1 MFKDNK
7 GFTQTDI
14 VISIIAVMLFT
25 TIILSVMI
33 NVKNS
38 NAKLKAKSIANI
50 YMTEILENIGIAQYE
65 DITEENKSKFIPE
78 MTKAFETQINVTKV
92 SDEDSKKEDEIKK
105 VEVKITYKIGN
116 KTYEENAKRLKVK
129 E

>member
-1 MFKDNK
+1 MIKDNK

-105 VEVKITYKIGN
+105 VEVKIPYKIGN

>member
-1 MFKDNK
+1 MIKDNK

-38 NAKLKAKSIANI
+38 NAKLKAKSISH
-50 YMTEILENIGIAQYE
+50 
-65 DITEENKSKFIPE
+65 K
-78 MTKAFETQINVTKV
+78 
-92 SDEDSKKEDEIKK
+92 
-105 VEVKITYKIGN
+105 
-116 KTYEENAKRLKVK
+116 
-129 E
+129 

>member
-1 MFKDNK
+1 MIKDNK

-14 VISIIAVMLFT
+14 VISIIAVMLFK

-65 DITEENKSKFIPE
+65 DVTEENKSKFIPE

>member
-1 MFKDNK
+1 MIKDNK
-7 GFTQTDI
+7 GFTQPDI

-65 DITEENKSKFIPE
+65 DVTEENKSKFIPE

>member
-1 MFKDNK
+1 MIKDNK

-50 YMTEILENIGIAQYE
+50 YMKEILENIGIAQYE
-65 DITEENKSKFIPE
+65 DVTEENKSKFIPE

>member
-1 MFKDNK
+1 MIKDNK

-65 DITEENKSKFIPE
+65 DVTEENKSKFIPE

-105 VEVKITYKIGN
+105 VEVKITYKIGK

>member
-1 MFKDNK
+1 MIKDNK

-50 YMTEILENIGIAQYE
+50 YMTEILENIGITQYE
-65 DITEENKSKFIPE
+65 DVTEENKSKFIPE

>member
-1 MFKDNK
+1 MIKDNK

-50 YMTEILENIGIAQYE
+50 YMTEILENIGIAQY
-65 DITEENKSKFIPE
+65 
-78 MTKAFETQINVTKV
+78 
-92 SDEDSKKEDEIKK
+92 
-105 VEVKITYKIGN
+105 
-116 KTYEENAKRLKVK
+116 
-129 E
+129 